1 MFRFIIGFSAH
12 ILLWLS
18 VMDFTGLK
26 VSCSEIC
33 LSLMITDFPISLFYE
48 ITYIPFEVNT
58 LILGSLWWGIL
69 AILLPKLF
77 NYIINAF
84 KKELGIR

>member
-1 MFRFIIGFSAH
+1 
-12 ILLWLS
+12 
-18 VMDFTGLK
+18 
-26 VSCSEIC
+26 
-33 LSLMITDFPISLFYE
+33 MITDFPISLFYE